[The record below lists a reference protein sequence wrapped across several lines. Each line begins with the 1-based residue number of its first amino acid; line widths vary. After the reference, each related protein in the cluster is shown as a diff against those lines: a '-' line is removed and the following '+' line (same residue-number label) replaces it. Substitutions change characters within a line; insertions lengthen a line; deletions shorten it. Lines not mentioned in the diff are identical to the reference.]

1 MKIMKV
7 ALAMLILVAAAYPQ
21 TKDLGMGAFSSEGH
35 PILMAVDASLVNKS
49 TGNPYAMFVLF
60 MAAKDKNAQ
69 ISVAAKDIVMVYK
82 GEEYRMPSLSALR
95 ESYNGVIRDLDFYRH
110 LGKEGLIASWVR
122 FYEFPEPAN
131 FFPPAHAA
139 VDPGRDR
146 GAYGRLQRL
155 HDAHLFQE
163 SRFRQGRQ
171 ADDQGQGRQ
180 RPQDRGRMRGRAGL
194 TSEGR
199 RRNSTRSAA
208 DVKGRRQA
216 PPEQT

>member
-60 MAAKDKNAQ
+60 MAAKDKNVQ
-69 ISVAAKDIVMVYK
+69 ISVAAKDVVMVYK

-131 FFPPAHAA
+131 FFPPLTLRSTLA
-139 VDPGRDR
+139 VTEGHMVAFNGFMTPIYFKNPGFAKGDR
-146 GAYGRLQRL
+146 
-155 HDAHLFQE
+155 
-163 SRFRQGRQ
+163 
-171 ADDQGQGRQ
+171 
-180 RPQDRGRMRGRAGL
+180 L
-194 TSEGR
+194 TIKVR
-199 RRNSTRSAA
+199 
-208 DVKGRRQA
+208 DVKDPKIVG
-216 PPEQT
+216 ECEVVLD